1 MAYWVNP
8 ICPPDSALCLAGPG
22 GVADAVGDVSAT
34 VGTPQGLGTL
44 GAAAAAAD
52 SEVSLFLLLIFSLIG
67 LDAAAG
73 VLRMLLLEHGTGDDR
88 ASGGVVAE
96 EADDVARSFVSLS
109 FVVVEFML
117 RSFG

>member
-44 GAAAAAAD
+44 GAAAD

-73 VLRMLLLEHGTGDDR
+73 VLRMLRLEHGTGDDR

-96 EADDVARSFVSLS
+96 EADDVAPRSFVSLS

>member
-22 GVADAVGDVSAT
+22 GVAVGDVSAT

-73 VLRMLLLEHGTGDDR
+73 VLRMLRLEHGTGDDR

>member
-8 ICPPDSALCLAGPG
+8 ICPPDSVLCLAG
-22 GVADAVGDVSAT
+22 GVAVGDLSAT

-44 GAAAAAAD
+44 GAAAAD
-52 SEVSLFLLLIFSLIG
+52 SEVSLFLLLIFILIG
-67 LDAAAG
+67 LDAAG
-73 VLRMLLLEHGTGDDR
+73 VLRTLRLEHGTGDL
-88 ASGGVVAE
+88 ASGGAVAE
-96 EADDVARSFVSLS
+96 LFVSLS

>member
-22 GVADAVGDVSAT
+22 GVAVGDVSAT

-44 GAAAAAAD
+44 GAAAD

-73 VLRMLLLEHGTGDDR
+73 VLRMLRLEHGTGDDR